1 MPIGG
6 SHTRTL
12 IHNEAKHFWG
22 SVWRSEWESRWRRR
36 CPVPYIAQVC
46 INSRLSILDPES
58 QAHPMIVLI
67 SRITSFKSSFPTT
80 PQSTIS
86 PPLSIHQHI
95 ITPHSTSCSFVNT
108 IDKKTPYWHISI
120 VHPKSPWTKD
130 ASGCRDLLCLDASRR
145 LIFCA
150 QMHADSRRRTL
161 ADNADACKIF
171 QLHSRSKLLYV

>member
-6 SHTRTL
+6 SHTSTL

-22 SVWRSEWESRWRRR
+22 SVQRSEWGSRWRRR

-46 INSRLSILDPES
+46 INSRLSTLDPES

-67 SRITSFKSSFPTT
+67 SRITSFKSSLPTT
-80 PQSTIS
+80 PHSTIS

-95 ITPHSTSCSFVNT
+95 TSCSIVNT

-120 VHPKSPWTKD
+120 VHPKSSWTKD
-130 ASGCRDLLCLDASRR
+130 TSGHRFLRLDTSRH

-150 QMHADSRRRTL
+150 QMHADSHRRTL
-161 ADNADACKIF
+161 ADKRRRMQNFSATF
-171 QLHSRSKLLYV
+171 